1 MPTLKQIEANR
12 RNAQKSTGPRTPEG
26 KAASKMNAL
35 KSGIDAQALFI
46 RFEKPADLEALVAD
60 YYQRFQPATP
70 EERCFVDTLIRDEW
84 QLRRLSAIEAEL
96 WEHQLTLIR
105 DDEPYPRGHAFQIA
119 DATFARLQRR
129 IDQTERS
136 YKNAL
141 HELERLRHTRETS
154 EPAAPPV
161 LQPVENNLVPPQI
174 GFVPQPSPETH
185 PTPQG
190 ASPQFPPPPLRAN
203 RQNDAPSPN
212 PASSPS
218 KNSPSLRLGG
228 KPHLTVA
235 KFNTSDSSKYPS
247 FRA

>member
-1 MPTLKQIEANR
+1 MSTPKQIEANR

-70 EERCFVDTLIRDEW
+70 EERCFVDILIRDEW

-96 WEHQLTLIR
+96 WEHQLTLLR
-105 DDEPYPRGHAFQIA
+105 DDEPYPRGHAFQLT

-136 YKNAL
+136 YKIAL
-141 HELERLRHTRETS
+141 HELERLQLSRETQAP
-154 EPAAPPV
+154 EPSPI
-161 LQPVENNLVPPQI
+161 LQPVANKPETPQI
-174 GFVPQPSPETH
+174 GFVPQPAEVGR
-185 PTPQG
+185 TPWSA
-190 ASPQFPPPPLRAN
+190 ASPLAGPPPPLRTN
-203 RQNDAPSPN
+203 PNVDAPSPN
-212 PASSPS
+212 PYEALSKLPASAP
-218 KNSPSLRLGG
+218 R
-228 KPHLTVA
+228 
-235 KFNTSDSSKYPS
+235 
-247 FRA
+247 R